1 MCVDLVVHAHGRCNY
16 LCCGYHDGQ
25 YRTFRIMARA
35 VKSSSLSAWRDHAG
49 TLPPLLADALQACI
63 TQPVAEAECCDVLD
77 LLGMLGCD
85 AQTQAAALWFELAR
99 IDPALWATQAARLP
113 AELQRLVVGQQAAEQ
128 VWALHAQRSPDGAAE
143 GLRRLLLA
151 IVRDLRVVFVLLA
164 RQLARMRAA
173 ASLPVEQGAALARL
187 TRDIHAPLANRLG
200 IWQLKWELED
210 LAFRFLQPEVYQR
223 IAKLLDER
231 RADREGFIR
240 DALAELQQALTAA
253 GIPADLAGRP
263 KHIYSIWKKMQ
274 RKALDFSDLYDIRA
288 VRVLVDNVTDCYA
301 ALGVVHARW
310 PHLPGEFDDYI
321 ARPKSNGYQSLHTAV
336 LGPAGRTLEVQI
348 RTHQMHRANELGVAA
363 HWRYKEGGS
372 SDAEFEAKIAWMR
385 KLLEPRGGDD
395 DSALAAELHTELLE
409 DRVYLLTPKGE
420 VFDLARGATV
430 LDFAY
435 LVHTEVG
442 HRCRGA
448 KVNGRIVPLTFQP
461 QSGDRVE
468 ILTAKLGEPSRDWLS
483 PHHGYLNTS
492 RARDKVRAWFSRI
505 AHDANLAVGRSMF
518 ERELKRLALP
528 TADVAKLP
536 AHFHLKNHDEL
547 LIALALGELTP
558 GQISRVLQEA
568 AQPAESMPSTLPVNA
583 RTITPDH
590 GALSIEG
597 IGNLLTTLARC
608 CQPLPGD
615 QVRGF
620 ITKGRGVSVHRADCG
635 SLARL
640 ARRDPDRVIE
650 VSWGRAATRAYE
662 VDIELRGYDR
672 KGLQKDVTGIISN
685 AGTHIIAS
693 SSRLIASTGEVE
705 MRFTLRVRD
714 FDQLSTLLGKLVA
727 LPNVVDVRR
736 VGVG

>member
-1 MCVDLVVHAHGRCNY
+1 MPPI
-16 LCCGYHDGQ
+16 
-25 YRTFRIMARA
+25 T
-35 VKSSSLSAWRDHAG
+35 KSTNLLHWRERAG
-49 TLPPLLADALQACI
+49 TLPPVLDEALQACAV
-63 TQPVAEAECCDVLD
+63 QPVPQAECTDVLD

-99 IDPALWATQAARLP
+99 ADPALWKARGATLP
-113 AELQRLVVGQQAAEQ
+113 AELQRLVGGQQAAEQ
-128 VWALHAQRSPDGAAE
+128 VWALHAQRAPDGAAE

-173 ASLPVEQGAALARL
+173 VSESAEQAAALARL

-210 LAFRFLQPEVYQR
+210 LAFRFLQPDTYRR

-231 RADREGFIR
+231 RTDRENFIR
-240 DALAELQQALTAA
+240 ESLDELQSALGAA
-253 GIPADLAGRP
+253 GIHADLAGRP

-274 RKALDFSDLYDIRA
+274 RKSLDFSDLYDIRA
-288 VRVLVDNVTDCYA
+288 VRILVDNITDCYA

-321 ARPKSNGYQSLHTAV
+321 ARPKANGYQSLHTAV
-336 LGPAGRTLEVQI
+336 LGPEGKTLEVQI
-348 RTHQMHRANELGVAA
+348 RTREMHRANELGVAA

-372 SDAEFEAKIAWMR
+372 GDAEFEAKIAWMR
-385 KLLEPRGGDD
+385 KLLEPRGEDD
-395 DSALAAELHTELLE
+395 AALAAELHTELLE

-468 ILTAKLGEPSRDWLS
+468 ILTAKVAEPSRDWLS
-483 PHHGYLNTS
+483 PHHGYLNTA
-492 RARDKVRAWFSRI
+492 RAKDKVRAWFRRI

-518 ERELKRLALP
+518 ERELKRLALSG
-528 TADVAKLP
+528 ADVSKLP
-536 AHFHLKNHDEL
+536 AHFHLQTHDEL
-547 LIALALGELTP
+547 LIALALGEVTP
-558 GQISRVLQEA
+558 GQIARVVQEA
-568 AQPAESMPSTLPVNA
+568 AQPPAPPPPPVSARPVTL
-583 RTITPDH
+583 DH
-590 GALSIEG
+590 SALSIEG

-615 QVRGF
+615 PVRGF
-620 ITKGRGVSVHRADCG
+620 ITKGRGVSVHRVDCG

-650 VSWGRAATRAYE
+650 VSWGSAAAQAYE

-672 KGLQKDVTGIISN
+672 KGLQKDVTNVISN
-685 AGTHIIAS
+685 VGTHIIAS
-693 SSRLIASTGEVE
+693 SSRLFAQTGEVE

-714 FDQLSTLLGKLVA
+714 FEQLSTLLGKLLV
-727 LPNVVDVRR
+727 LPNVIDVRR

>member
-1 MCVDLVVHAHGRCNY
+1 
-16 LCCGYHDGQ
+16 
-25 YRTFRIMARA
+25 MARA
-35 VKSSSLSAWRDHAG
+35 VKSSSLQSWRDRAG
-49 TLPPLLADALQACI
+49 SLPPLLAEALQACAAHSV
-63 TQPVAEAECCDVLD
+63 PEAECGDVLD
-77 LLGMLGCD
+77 LLGLLGCD

-99 IDPALWATQAARLP
+99 IDPALWTAKAPTLP
-113 AELQRLVVGQQAAEQ
+113 AELQRLVSGQQAAEQ

-173 ASLPVEQGAALARL
+173 VALPEPEREALARL

-210 LAFRFLQPEVYQR
+210 LAFRYLQADTYRR
-223 IAKLLDER
+223 IAQLLDER
-231 RADREGFIR
+231 RTDRETFIR
-240 DALAELQQALTAA
+240 ESLNELGSALQVA
-253 GIPADLAGRP
+253 GIHADLAGRP

-274 RKALDFSDLYDIRA
+274 RKALEFSDLYDIRA

-321 ARPKSNGYQSLHTAV
+321 ARPKGNGYQSLHTAV
-336 LGPAGRTLEVQI
+336 LGPAGRILEVQI
-348 RTHQMHRANELGVAA
+348 RTHEMHRANELGVAA

-372 SDAEFEAKIAWMR
+372 ADAEFEAKIAWMR
-385 KLLEPRGGDD
+385 KLLEPRGED
-395 DSALAAELHTELLE
+395 DSALAADLHTELLE

-468 ILTAKLGEPSRDWLS
+468 ILTAKVADPSRDWLS

-492 RARDKVRAWFSRI
+492 RAKDKVRAWFHRI
-505 AHDANLAVGRSMF
+505 AHDTNLAVGRSMF
-518 ERELKRLALP
+518 ERELKRLALS

-547 LIALALGELTP
+547 LIALALGEITP
-558 GQISRVLQEA
+558 GQIARVLQEA
-568 AQPAESMPSTLPVNA
+568 AQPVEPTPTPVTA
-583 RTITPDH
+583 RTTSTPEH

-615 QVRGF
+615 AVRGF
-620 ITKGRGVSVHRADCG
+620 ITKGRGVSVHRVDCG

-650 VSWGRAATRAYE
+650 VSWGRVAAKAYE
-662 VDIELRGYDR
+662 IDIELRGYDR
-672 KGLQKDVTGIISN
+672 KGLQKDVTGLISN

-693 SSRLIASTGEVE
+693 ASRLIANAGEVE

-714 FDQLSTLLGKLVA
+714 FDQLSTLLGKLLA

-736 VGVG
+736 VGTG

>member
-1 MCVDLVVHAHGRCNY
+1 MAFAVKTSTLPDWR
-16 LCCGYHDGQ
+16 
-25 YRTFRIMARA
+25 ARA
-35 VKSSSLSAWRDHAG
+35 G
-49 TLPPLLADALQACI
+49 ELPPVMAAALDACAQ
-63 TQPVAEAECCDVLD
+63 QQVAEAECCDVLD
-77 LLGMLGCD
+77 LLALLGCD

-99 IDPALWATQAARLP
+99 AAPAVWAVQGAKLP
-113 AELQRLVVGQQAAEQ
+113 AELKRLVEGQQAAEQ
-128 VWALHAQRSPDGAAE
+128 IWALHAQHAPTAATE

-151 IVRDLRVVFVLLA
+151 IVRDLRVVFVLLS

-173 ASLPVEQGAALARL
+173 AALPAEQSAALARL

-210 LAFRFLQPEVYQR
+210 LAFRFLQPDVYKR
-223 IAKLLDER
+223 IARLLDER
-231 RADREGFIR
+231 RGDREKFIR
-240 DALAELQQALTAA
+240 DVLAELQQTLQATGVHAE
-253 GIPADLAGRP
+253 LAGRP

-274 RKALDFSDLYDIRA
+274 RKSLDFSDLYDIRA
-288 VRVLVDNVTDCYA
+288 VRILVDDVADCYA

-321 ARPKSNGYQSLHTAV
+321 ARPKANGYRSLHTAV
-336 LGPAGRTLEVQI
+336 LGPAGKTLEVQI
-348 RTHQMHRANELGVAA
+348 RTHQMHHANELGVAA

-372 SDAEFEAKIAWMR
+372 SDVEFEAKIAWMR
-385 KLLEPRGGDD
+385 KLLEPRGDD
-395 DSALAAELHTELLE
+395 DRALAADLHNELLE

-420 VFDLARGATV
+420 IFDLSHGATV

-468 ILTAKLGEPSRDWLS
+468 ILTTKLGEPSRDWLS
-483 PHHGYLNTS
+483 PHHGYLTTS
-492 RARDKVRAWFSRI
+492 RAKDKVRAWFRRI
-505 AHDANLAVGRSMF
+505 AHDANVAAGRAMF

-528 TADVAKLP
+528 TMDVAKLP
-536 AHFHLKNHDEL
+536 AHFHLKNHEEL
-547 LIALALGELTP
+547 MVALALGEIVP

-568 AQPAESMPSTLPVNA
+568 AQPTPPAPAYVARPPTL
-583 RTITPDH
+583 DH
-590 GALSIEG
+590 SALSIDG

-615 QVRGF
+615 TVRGF
-620 ITKGRGVSVHRADCG
+620 VTKGRGVSVHRADCV

-640 ARRDPDRVIE
+640 ARRDPERVID
-650 VSWGRAATRAYE
+650 VSWGNAANQAYE
-662 VDIELRGYDR
+662 IDIEVRGYDR
-672 KGLQKDVTGIISN
+672 KGLQKDVTGVISN
-685 AGTHIIAS
+685 GTAHIIAS
-693 SSRLIASTGEVE
+693 SSRLFARTGEVE

-714 FDQLSTLLGKLVA
+714 FEQLSALLVKLTV
-727 LPNVVDVRR
+727 LPNVVDARR

>member
-1 MCVDLVVHAHGRCNY
+1 MGASREALKIMVPLVKPG
-16 LCCGYHDGQ
+16 
-25 YRTFRIMARA
+25 
-35 VKSSSLSAWRDHAG
+35 SLQQWRDRAG
-49 TLPPLLADALQACI
+49 TLPPALVEALDACALR
-63 TQPVAEAECCDVLD
+63 TVNEAECTDVLD

-85 AQTQAAALWFELAR
+85 AQTQAAALWFALAR
-99 IDPALWATQAARLP
+99 ADPALWQERRAKLP
-113 AELQRLVVGQQAAEQ
+113 AELQRLVDGQQAAEQ
-128 VWALHAQRSPDGAAE
+128 VWALHAQRPPQGAAE

-173 ASLPVEQGAALARL
+173 ANLADDERQALARL

-210 LAFRFLQPEVYQR
+210 LAFRYLQPDTYRR
-223 IAKLLDER
+223 IAQLLDER
-231 RADREGFIR
+231 RADREAFIR
-240 DALAELQQALTAA
+240 ESLDELQRALAAA
-253 GIPADLAGRP
+253 DIRADLAGRP

-274 RKALDFSDLYDIRA
+274 HKSLDFSDLYDIRA
-288 VRVLVDNVTDCYA
+288 VRILVDNITDCYA
-301 ALGVVHARW
+301 ALGVVHGRW
-310 PHLPGEFDDYI
+310 PHLPNEFDDYI
-321 ARPKSNGYQSLHTAV
+321 ARPKPNGYQSLHTAV
-336 LGPAGRTLEVQI
+336 IGPAGKTLEVQI
-348 RTHQMHRANELGVAA
+348 RTHEMHRANELGVAA

-372 SDAEFEAKIAWMR
+372 GDAEFEAKIAWMR
-385 KLLEPRGGDD
+385 KLLEPRGDD
-395 DSALAAELHTELLE
+395 DSTLAADLHTELLE

-468 ILTAKLGEPSRDWLS
+468 ILTGKVADPSRDWLS

-492 RARDKVRAWFSRI
+492 RARDKLRNWFRRI
-505 AHDANLAVGRSMF
+505 AHDTNLAVGRSMF
-518 ERELKRLALP
+518 ERELRRLAL
-528 TADVAKLP
+528 TSADVGKLP
-536 AHFHLKNHDEL
+536 AHFHLKNQDEL
-547 LIALALGELTP
+547 LIALALGEITP
-558 GQISRVLQEA
+558 GQIARVVQEA
-568 AQPAESMPSTLPVNA
+568 AQPAQPAVTQSSTPVASRHSTL
-583 RTITPDH
+583 DH
-590 GALSIEG
+590 SALSIEG

-615 QVRGF
+615 PVRGF
-620 ITKGRGVSVHRADCG
+620 ITRGRGVSVHRADCA

-650 VSWGRAATRAYE
+650 VNWGSAAAQAYE

-672 KGLQKDVTGIISN
+672 KGLQKDVTSVISN
-685 AGTHIIAS
+685 AATHIIAS
-693 SSRLIASTGEVE
+693 SSRQFVRTGEVE

-714 FDQLSTLLGKLVA
+714 FEQLSALLGKLLA
-727 LPNVVDVRR
+727 LPNVIDVRR